1 MLKRLTLF
9 IVTINLF
16 ILGCNKPL
24 NGWNLHVHDEDALN
38 AQKVI
43 TEASLSKYI
52 GTLASDEFEG
62 RFPGT
67 LGEEKTVEYLSS
79 TFKAI
84 GLMPGNPNGTWVQK
98 VTMTGI
104 ESDLK
109 AQFITDDERWV
120 MNIGND
126 IIGNSFQTGSQ
137 VNLIKKDIVFCGYG
151 VNAPE
156 YGWNDYD
163 GIDVKGKIVVVLVN
177 DPPVM
182 KNGSLDKSIFG
193 GNAMTY
199 YGRWSYKFEEG
210 LRQGAAGVIVVHET
224 IPAGYPFAVLQSGYT
239 SEQLTIEDPSLTP
252 LSFQGWVPVETAE
265 KLFKMNGLNF
275 QKSKESAV
283 SDDFK
288 AMTLDAKF
296 TSKISN
302 SVRRFSSDNI
312 IAKYEGND
320 PILKDEYIIYTAHWD
335 HMGINK
341 KLVGDKI
348 YNGANDNALGT
359 GLVMAAAEAFTN
371 LKNGSKRSIL
381 FLAVTAEEQ
390 GLLGARYYG
399 INPLYPLEKTLAV
412 INIDAMGNTFGRTKD
427 LIVVGKGNSEL
438 DNILEM
444 AAAQDGKY
452 LIPDAEPEKG
462 FYYRSDHFEFAKQGV
477 PALYADGGIDVVGK
491 GTDYG
496 HKKKDEYTYEN
507 YHALSDEVKD
517 DWDYS
522 GMVEDGRI
530 LFRVGYAVGQHSKWP
545 EWSKGTEFK
554 SKRKEMLK
562 NYKY

>member
-1 MLKRLTLF
+1 MGKTFKTIDEAVIRFAGDSGDGMQLTGGRFTETTAIVGNDLSTLPDFPAEIRAPAGSLAGVSAFQIKFSSKDIHTPGVNPDVLVAMNPAALK
-9 IVTINLF
+9 
-16 ILGCNKPL
+16 
-24 NGWNLHVHDEDALN
+24 VH
-38 AQKVI
+38 QKEI
-43 TEASLSKYI
+43 I
-52 GTLASDEFEG
+52 PGGTLIINTDAFTKKNLKFAGYES
-62 RFPGT
+62 
-67 LGEEKTVEYLSS
+67 
-79 TFKAI
+79 
-84 GLMPGNPNGTWVQK
+84 NP
-98 VTMTGI
+98 I
-104 ESDLK
+104 ED
-109 AQFITDDERWV
+109 
-120 MNIGND
+120 
-126 IIGNSFQTGSQ
+126 
-137 VNLIKKDIVFCGYG
+137 
-151 VNAPE
+151 
-156 YGWNDYD
+156 
-163 GIDVKGKIVVVLVN
+163 
-177 DPPVM
+177 
-182 KNGSLDKSIFG
+182 GSLDDSMFG

-224 IPAGYPFAVLQSGYT
+224 LPAGYPFAVLQGGYAG
-239 SEQLTIEDPSLTP
+239 EQLTIEDPNRTP
-252 LSFQGWVPVETAE
+252 LSFQGWMPLETAE
-265 KLFKMNGLNF
+265 KLFEMNGLNF
-275 QKSKESAV
+275 QQSKESAV
-283 SDDFK
+283 NADFK
-288 AMTLDAKF
+288 AMTMDAKF

-302 SVRRFSSDNI
+302 SVRRFSSNNI
-312 IAKYEGND
+312 IAKYEGSD

-341 KLVGDKI
+341 KLDGDKI

-399 INPLYPLEKTLAV
+399 INPLYPLEKTVAV

-438 DNILEM
+438 DYILEM

-491 GTDYG
+491 GTEYG
-496 HKKKDEYTYEN
+496 YKKKDEYTYEN

-530 LFRVGYAVGQHSKWP
+530 LFRVGYAAGQHSKWP
-545 EWSKGTEFK
+545 EWSDGTEFK
-554 SKRKEMLK
+554 SKRIEMLK

>member
-9 IVTINLF
+9 IVIINLF
-16 ILGCNKPL
+16 IIGCNKPL
-24 NGWNLHVHDEDALN
+24 NGWNKHVHDEDVLN
-38 AQKVI
+38 AQKAI
-43 TEASLSKYI
+43 TEQLLSKHI

-67 LGEEKTVEYLSS
+67 VGEEKTVEYLSA
-79 TFKAI
+79 TFKDI
-84 GLMPGNPNGTWVQK
+84 GLKPGNPNGTWVQK
-98 VTMTGI
+98 ATMTGVD
-104 ESDLK
+104 SDLK

-120 MNIGND
+120 MNVGGD
-126 IIGNSFQTGSQ
+126 IIGNSFQTQSQ
-137 VNLIKKDIVFCGYG
+137 VNIIKKDIVFCGYG

-163 GIDVKGKIVVVLVN
+163 GIDVKGKVVVVLVN

-182 KNGSLDKSIFG
+182 KNGSLDESMFG

-224 IPAGYPFAVLQSGYT
+224 VPAGYPFAVLQGGYA
-239 SEQLTIEDPSLTP
+239 SEQLTIEDPNMTP
-252 LSFQGWVPVETAE
+252 LSFQGWVPLETAE
-265 KLFKMNGLNF
+265 KLFEMNGLNF
-275 QKSKESAV
+275 QQSKESAV
-283 SDDFK
+283 NADFK
-288 AMTLDAKF
+288 AMTMDAKF

-302 SVRRFSSDNI
+302 SVRRFSSNNI
-312 IAKYEGND
+312 IAKYEGSD

-341 KLVGDKI
+341 KLDGDKI

-399 INPLYPLEKTLAV
+399 INPLYPLEKTVAV

-438 DNILEM
+438 DYILEM

-491 GTDYG
+491 GTEYG
-496 HKKKDEYTYEN
+496 YKKKDEYTYEN

-530 LFRVGYAVGQHSKWP
+530 LFRVGYAAGQHSKWP
-545 EWSKGTEFK
+545 EWSDGTEFK
-554 SKRKEMLK
+554 SKRIEMLK

>member
-9 IVTINLF
+9 IVIINLF
-16 ILGCNKPL
+16 IIGCNKPL
-24 NGWNLHVHDEDALN
+24 NGWNKHVHDEDVLN
-38 AQKVI
+38 AQKAI
-43 TEASLSKYI
+43 TEQLLSKHI
-52 GTLASDEFEG
+52 VTLASDEFEG

-67 LGEEKTVEYLSS
+67 VGEEKTVEYLSA
-79 TFKAI
+79 TFKDI
-84 GLMPGNPNGTWVQK
+84 GLKPGNPNGTWVQK
-98 VTMTGI
+98 ATMTGVD
-104 ESDLK
+104 SDLK

-120 MNIGND
+120 MNVGGD
-126 IIGNSFQTGSQ
+126 IIGNSFQTQSQ
-137 VNLIKKDIVFCGYG
+137 VNIIKKDIVFCGYG

-163 GIDVKGKIVVVLVN
+163 GIDVKGKVVVVLVN

-182 KNGSLDKSIFG
+182 KNGSLDESMFG

-224 IPAGYPFAVLQSGYT
+224 VPAGYPFAVLQGGYA
-239 SEQLTIEDPSLTP
+239 SEQLTIEDPNMTP
-252 LSFQGWVPVETAE
+252 LSFQGWVPLETAE
-265 KLFKMNGLNF
+265 KLFEMNGLNF
-275 QKSKESAV
+275 QQSKESAV
-283 SDDFK
+283 NADFK
-288 AMTLDAKF
+288 AMTMDAKF

-302 SVRRFSSDNI
+302 SVRRFSSNNI
-312 IAKYEGND
+312 IAKYEGSD

-341 KLVGDKI
+341 KLDGDKI

-399 INPLYPLEKTLAV
+399 INPLYPLEKTVAV

-438 DNILEM
+438 DYILEM

-491 GTDYG
+491 GTEYG
-496 HKKKDEYTYEN
+496 YKKKDEYTYEN

-530 LFRVGYAVGQHSKWP
+530 LFRVGYAAGQHSKWP
-545 EWSKGTEFK
+545 EWSDGTEFK
-554 SKRKEMLK
+554 SKRTEMIK